1 MAAGFVPFGGSGSG
15 CGMTGLTSPEGVV
28 FLRNMIDCCAICQTF
43 DVAKYTTTPAGMVR
57 EMNPKKIGK
66 ILPIIWACWFTAPS
80 AA

>member
-1 MAAGFVPFGGSGSG
+1 
-15 CGMTGLTSPEGVV
+15 
-28 FLRNMIDCCAICQTF
+28 MIDCCAICQTF